1 MTMQEQFFHF
11 YRAGIQGTADM
22 MSGAFDAARRLQQ
35 EQLEA
40 WNAAMEE
47 QASSMRQ
54 LAEVRSVED
63 LMALQARVAGTQM
76 QRAMALWGS
85 VWRMAAE
92 APARYGMRDTAVATS
107 TSIANALREAAQNE
121 HHDERKSA

>member
-1 MTMQEQFFHF
+1 MMMQEQFFQI
-11 YRAGIQGTADM
+11 YRAGLQRSADM
-22 MSGAFDAARRLQQ
+22 MSGAFETARRLQQ

-63 LMALQARVAGTQM
+63 LMALQARVAGTQI
-76 QRAMALWGS
+76 QRAMALWSS
-85 VWRMAAE
+85 VWRMASE
-92 APARYGMRDTAVATS
+92 APARYGIADTAVTTS